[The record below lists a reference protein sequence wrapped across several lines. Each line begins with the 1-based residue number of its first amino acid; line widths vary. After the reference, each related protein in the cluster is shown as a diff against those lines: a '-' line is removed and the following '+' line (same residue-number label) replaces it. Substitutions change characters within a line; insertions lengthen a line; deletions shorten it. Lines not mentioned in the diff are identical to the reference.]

1 MRQTEGD
8 LRSGGLAR
16 VEHCLKLV
24 GQEERKIDS
33 HMHTAGQMRRHQ
45 EPHFSIG
52 YVDLHYTH
60 SYTLACTFLSSMAA
74 AFFSNR
80 RKKHLKRN
88 SACSQILRVDDY
100 PP

>member
-1 MRQTEGD
+1 MRQTEVD

-52 YVDLHYTH
+52 YVDLHYTLIH
-60 SYTLACTFLSSMAA
+60 TGMYILSSMAA

-80 RKKHLKRN
+80 TEKHLKRN
-88 SACSQILRVDDY
+88 SACSQIDDY